1 MNRRLQVVGRKH
13 RQIIGREEA
22 LQQHDGFDHGAGAQ
36 HQRLF
41 DTGHRIG
48 IRIHQGAGDRQQSV
62 AIGVGLDHSDDLAS
76 RGVALDHSEVVA
88 QGRSID
94 LGSSR
99 FHGFP
104 LRGHKWS
111 PPHRA
116 EDRHSLIVVEGR
128 TGIIVEPGKQALT
141 GCLAVNGKRVR
152 AVVAILTTGLP

>member
-1 MNRRLQVVGRKH
+1 
-13 RQIIGREEA
+13 
-22 LQQHDGFDHGAGAQ
+22 
-36 HQRLF
+36 
-41 DTGHRIG
+41 
-48 IRIHQGAGDRQQSV
+48 
-62 AIGVGLDHSDDLAS
+62 
-76 RGVALDHSEVVA
+76 
-88 QGRSID
+88 D

-141 GCLAVNGKRVR
+141 GCLAVTGKRVR